1 MFHKQKLINTLRI
14 NMQDKDITKI
24 FMSIVIASTVLLG
37 GCIAANIMA
46 TQSKKELVKTALEK
60 GQNPL
65 YVKCAMEDTSSN
77 ECKTM
82 MTVIA
87 ISRSDK

>member
-1 MFHKQKLINTLRI
+1 MNESQVFKLILAGIISITLLVGI
-14 NMQDKDITKI
+14 LIT
-24 FMSIVIASTVLLG
+24 
-37 GCIAANIMA
+37 ANIL
-46 TQSKKELVKTALEK
+46 TVGWTKDLVKIAIEK
-60 GQNPL
+60 GQNPV
-65 YVKCAMEDTSSN
+65 YVKCAMETSSSN

>member
-1 MFHKQKLINTLRI
+1 
-14 NMQDKDITKI
+14 MQEKDVSKTIMAI
-24 FMSIVIASTVLLG
+24 IVAITVLLG
-37 GCIAANIMA
+37 GCIAANILS
-46 TQSKKELVKTALEK
+46 TQWKKELIKTALEK

-65 YVKCAMEDTSSN
+65 YVKCAMENSSST

>member
-1 MFHKQKLINTLRI
+1 
-14 NMQDKDITKI
+14 MQDKDIAKLL
-24 FMSIVIASTVLLG
+24 MSIVVATTVLLG
-37 GCIAANIMA
+37 GCIAANILS
-46 TQSKKELVKTALEK
+46 TQWKKELIKTSLEK

-65 YVKCAMEDTSSN
+65 YVKCAMEGSSSN

>member
-1 MFHKQKLINTLRI
+1 MPNDSQFFKITISIIVATTL
-14 NMQDKDITKI
+14 
-24 FMSIVIASTVLLG
+24 LLG
-37 GCIAANIMA
+37 GVIAWGILS
-46 TQSKKELVKTALEK
+46 TQWTKELVKISIEK

-65 YVKCAMEDTSSN
+65 YVKCAMESKSSN

-87 ISRSDK
+87 ISKSDK

>member
-1 MFHKQKLINTLRI
+1 MQEKDMVKMFMCVVASVTLL
-14 NMQDKDITKI
+14 
-24 FMSIVIASTVLLG
+24 FG
-37 GCIAANIMA
+37 GCIAANIIN
-46 TQSKKELVKTALEK
+46 TQAKKELVKTALEK
-60 GQNPL
+60 GQNPV
-65 YVKCAMEDTSSN
+65 YVKCAMEDNSSN